1 MTIDKK
7 VLACVSRSPLSDHI
21 TDYAAWAAARLAAPL
36 ELLHVLERHPERGS
50 GDDRS
55 GTIGVDAQEL
65 LLSRLS
71 ADDESQTK
79 ALREEG
85 RVHLNRLRERAL
97 AAQAPMVDVRQRHGD
112 LDDTV
117 AELEAHARLVVMGRQ
132 TPLSAGSH
140 FERTV
145 RRLRKPILT
154 VPGPFRPIER
164 VMIAFDGGIASRNGV
179 EMVAASP
186 LFRQCRIHLLMSGE
200 ENAAAVRQLEWARQ
214 TFQAAGVAVEATLVR
229 GSAAE
234 VIPGAID
241 VAAIDLL
248 VMGAYSH
255 SPLRSLVRGSKTS
268 DLLRSFSIPTLLMR

>member
-1 MTIDKK
+1 MTIEKK
-7 VLACVSRSPLSDHI
+7 VLACVDRSPLADHV
-21 TDYAAWAAARLAAPL
+21 TDYATWAAGRLPAPL

-55 GTIGVDAQEL
+55 GTIGVDAQEE

-71 ADDESQTK
+71 ADDESQSK

-132 TPLSAGSH
+132 TPLSAGTH

-164 VMIAFDGGIASRNGV
+164 VMIAFDGRIASRHGV

-186 LFRQCRIHLLMSGE
+186 LFRQCQIYLLMSGE
-200 ENAAAVRQLEWARQ
+200 ENAAAARQLEWARQ
-214 TFQAAGVAVEATLVR
+214 TFLTAGVEVEAMLTP

-234 VIPGAID
+234 VVPNA
-241 VAAIDLL
+241 VQAAAIDLL